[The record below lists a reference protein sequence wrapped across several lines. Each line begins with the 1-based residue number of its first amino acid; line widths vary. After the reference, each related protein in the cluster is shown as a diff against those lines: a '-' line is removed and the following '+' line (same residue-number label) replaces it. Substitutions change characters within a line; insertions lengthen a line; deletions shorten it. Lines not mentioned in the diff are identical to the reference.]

1 MKADI
6 DKNSIIE
13 LRADI
18 DALRIQIQRVSV
30 EIEEALRE
38 NTALKRMSDA
48 RANEIQAIIN
58 DNRDLEGKNERQN
71 DDNRNL
77 SYNIKAL
84 KKKKKKLEDDCDA
97 LSNLLDDNINKLK
110 ALERAARNAESNNA
124 RLDKTLLQA

>member
-58 DNRDLEGKNERQN
+58 DNRDL
-71 DDNRNL
+71 
-77 SYNIKAL
+77 
-84 KKKKKKLEDDCDA
+84 
-97 LSNLLDDNINKLK
+97 
-110 ALERAARNAESNNA
+110 
-124 RLDKTLLQA
+124 

>member
-18 DALRIQIQRVSV
+18 DDLRIQIQRVSV

-58 DNRDLEGKNERQN
+58 DNRDL
-71 DDNRNL
+71 
-77 SYNIKAL
+77 
-84 KKKKKKLEDDCDA
+84 
-97 LSNLLDDNINKLK
+97 
-110 ALERAARNAESNNA
+110 
-124 RLDKTLLQA
+124 

>member
-1 MKADI
+1 M
-6 DKNSIIE
+6 
-13 LRADI
+13 
-18 DALRIQIQRVSV
+18 QIQRVSV

-71 DDNRNL
+71 DENRNL

-84 KKKKKKLEDDCDA
+84 KE
-97 LSNLLDDNINKLK
+97 
-110 ALERAARNAESNNA
+110 
-124 RLDKTLLQA
+124 

>member
-1 MKADI
+1 VKADI

-58 DNRDLEGKNERQN
+58 DNRDL
-71 DDNRNL
+71 
-77 SYNIKAL
+77 
-84 KKKKKKLEDDCDA
+84 
-97 LSNLLDDNINKLK
+97 
-110 ALERAARNAESNNA
+110 
-124 RLDKTLLQA
+124 

>member
-1 MKADI
+1 MIKSQLLKTNTAYCWRKRTGQKRSRGTFLHNFRVKSEI

-18 DALRIQIQRVSV
+18 DNLRIQIQRISV

-58 DNRDLEGKNERQN
+58 DNRDL
-71 DDNRNL
+71 
-77 SYNIKAL
+77 
-84 KKKKKKLEDDCDA
+84 
-97 LSNLLDDNINKLK
+97 
-110 ALERAARNAESNNA
+110 
-124 RLDKTLLQA
+124 

>member
-1 MKADI
+1 MELRRIKADI

-18 DALRIQIQRVSV
+18 DALRIQIQRISV

-58 DNRDLEGKNERQN
+58 DNRDLEGKN
-71 DDNRNL
+71 
-77 SYNIKAL
+77 
-84 KKKKKKLEDDCDA
+84 
-97 LSNLLDDNINKLK
+97 
-110 ALERAARNAESNNA
+110 
-124 RLDKTLLQA
+124 